1 MTRVTTANPLFRTP
15 GNNNANILN
24 ALRKHY
30 KMNELNN
37 NTRAFLRKL
46 LANGNTPNTIKK
58 RFNGFG
64 TLMVAVNRYKQNLT
78 RPTPNPLARINS
90 ARPRSN
96 NNKRRRHGGVLGAM
110 GAAGKLVGVLARR

>member
-37 NTRAFLRKL
+37 NTRAFLKNR
-46 LANGNTPNTIKK
+46 LAKGKKPNNIK
-58 RFNGFG
+58 RNFNGFG
-64 TLMVAVNRYKQNLT
+64 SLMEAVNKYKKNLT
-78 RPTPNPLARINS
+78 RPTPNPLARKNANIKN
-90 ARPRSN
+90 
-96 NNKRRRHGGVLGAM
+96 RRRHGGVLGAM
-110 GAAGKLVGVLARR
+110 GAAGKLFGALVRR